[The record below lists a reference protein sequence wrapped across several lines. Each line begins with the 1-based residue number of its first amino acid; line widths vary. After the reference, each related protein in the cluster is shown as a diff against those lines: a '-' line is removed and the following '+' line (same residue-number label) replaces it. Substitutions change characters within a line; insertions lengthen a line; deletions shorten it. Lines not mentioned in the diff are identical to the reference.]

1 MMPGFEALWSA
12 IEKAA
17 QERMEKPELARKFQG
32 LSLEMRSWVSSMN
45 AVTNGIAFLEE
56 LGKRRWINVEE
67 AAVGRHAIP
76 NGEALDKILRYET
89 AIDRQLGR
97 TVDRLERLQKCFFT
111 KRSQEVLNY
120 ITVYVLQTFA
130 GSQVLTSLEA
140 SSTKSFVTATRS
152 IGN

>member
-1 MMPGFEALWSA
+1 
-12 IEKAA
+12 
-17 QERMEKPELARKFQG
+17 
-32 LSLEMRSWVSSMN
+32 
-45 AVTNGIAFLEE
+45 
-56 LGKRRWINVEE
+56 VEE